1 MDTSYISQNNGFQIE
16 VTTEFDFENS
26 NPLQYHYLFR
36 YNIVIT
42 NLTGPKSQLLSRKWH
57 IKDAKGEVRIVEGP
71 GVIGQTPDF
80 GIGESF
86 EYSSFCPLSTLTG
99 EMWGHFNMVD
109 SDGDEFK
116 IETPH
121 FKFRIPDEYIDRY

>member
-1 MDTSYISQNNGFQIE
+1 MDTNFISQNNGFQIE
-16 VTTEFDFENS
+16 VKTDFDFENS

-36 YNIVIT
+36 YTVVIT
-42 NLTGPKSQLLSRKWH
+42 NLTGPKAQLLSRKWN

-80 GIGESF
+80 EVGESF

-99 EMWGHFNMVD
+99 EMWGHFNMTD
-109 SDGDEFK
+109 EDGEDFK

-121 FKFRIPDEYIDRY
+121 FKFKIPDDYIDRY